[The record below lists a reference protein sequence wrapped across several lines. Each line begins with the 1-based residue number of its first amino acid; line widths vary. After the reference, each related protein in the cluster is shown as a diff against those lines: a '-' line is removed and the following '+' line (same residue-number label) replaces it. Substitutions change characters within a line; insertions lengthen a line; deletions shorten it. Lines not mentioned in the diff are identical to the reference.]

1 MAIINAA
8 EILTHRYPE
17 VFGKRA
23 PIENAAE
30 ALSYLGLN
38 EFTTETELQNEI
50 IINAENVLKGLSE
63 IIAGSDFQSL
73 TISLAIVRVVATD
86 DSPQISGLMEK
97 IEAAIDTIR
106 KPDIKSI
113 FEENLRELGHE
124 VD

>member
-1 MAIINAA
+1 M
-8 EILTHRYPE
+8 
-17 VFGKRA
+17 
-23 PIENAAE
+23 
-30 ALSYLGLN
+30 SYLGLN